1 MKQIRRFLFLLTFI
15 PLVIF
20 QFIMIILWL
29 PLTTIFLMC
38 SFGKYIAVG
47 KFCRYD
53 NFFLNV
59 VCWPCLI
66 HGHLTSIKFFHPDLC
81 DVEE

>member
-15 PLVIF
+15 PMIIF
-20 QFIMIILWL
+20 QFVMIVLWL
-29 PLTTIFLMC
+29 PLTFFFLMC

-47 KFCRYD
+47 EFCDYGD
-53 NFFLNV
+53 FFLSV
-59 VCWPCLI
+59 ICCPPLI
-66 HGHLTSIKFFHPDLC
+66 HERLTSIKFFHPDLC